1 MKTRNS
7 QNPFENSEIVQ
18 FLRQKDFI
26 KIREVGS
33 GGTGTTVLLRD
44 PIISEDF
51 VCKKF
56 TPIKGNDSEDAFER
70 FISEIKFLHLA
81 YHPNV
86 VRVFNYYLYP
96 RSKTGYIFMEYVDGE
111 PIDDY
116 LKINPDKV
124 NDLFVQA
131 IEGFSHLEKLN
142 LLHRDIKPAN
152 ILVSKNGE
160 LKIIDFG
167 FSKIP
172 SIEDLSNRE
181 NSLMLNWP
189 YSLPNE
195 CYEGRYN
202 LKSEIYFLGKLFER
216 IIHDLEIEDFFYSNI
231 LESMVEVAEN
241 SRIESFSSIQRMVI
255 EEKSHEIEF
264 TPLEKLKYQKFSDEI
279 SPLVTKIYEEARF
292 DLDNSSV
299 QKKMKNVYQN
309 SILETK
315 VFNISDL
322 ISCFILGGF
331 WFKSK
336 SFMDTKVL
344 IDFYDVFESSSVTK
358 KKVILNNLYYRLQ
371 LTPKYQSPNKEDE
384 LPF

>member
-7 QNPFENSEIVQ
+7 PITFENSEIVQ

-96 RSKTGYIFMEYVDGE
+96 RSNTGYIFMEFVDGE
-111 PIDDY
+111 PINDY

-124 NDLFVQA
+124 NDLFIQA

-202 LKSEIYFLGKLFER
+202 LKSEIYFLGKLFR
-216 IIHDLEIEDFFYSNI
+216 KIIQDLEIEDFFYSKI
-231 LESMVEVAEN
+231 LECMIEIAEN
-241 SRIESFSSIQRMVI
+241 SRTESFFSIQRMLI
-255 EEKSHEIEF
+255 EQKSHEIEF
-264 TPLEKLKYQKFSDEI
+264 TPTEKLKYQKFSDVI
-279 SPLVTKIYEEARF
+279 SSFLTKVYVESRF
-292 DLDNSSV
+292 DQDYSSV
-299 QKKMKNVYQN
+299 QKKLNDVYQN
-309 SILETK
+309 SILENK
-315 VFNISDL
+315 VFNTVSL
-322 ISCFILGGF
+322 ISCFVLGGF

-336 SFMDTKVL
+336 SYMETKVL
-344 IDFYDVFESSSVTK
+344 IDFYEVFESSSVSK

-371 LTPKYQSPNKEDE
+371 LTPKHESSEIEDE